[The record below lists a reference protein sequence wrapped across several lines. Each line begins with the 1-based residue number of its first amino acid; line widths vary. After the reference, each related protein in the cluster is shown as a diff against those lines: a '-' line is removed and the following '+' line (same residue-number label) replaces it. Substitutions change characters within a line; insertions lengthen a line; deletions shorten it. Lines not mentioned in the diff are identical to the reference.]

1 MSLLIALK
9 RNWFFRNSLKPFIVT
24 SEKGKFYA
32 RSSLHLLGAAEL
44 HLLMLLHLI
53 VLLHVHLI
61 CVNNWCAIG
70 SRLDGKSL
78 SCWGLHL
85 IAHHHVLLLHLEV
98 RVIVRLLHR
107 LAICVMNCA
116 GDVGSVGGRRA
127 GGSSSC
133 AAPVPDDAGATKE
146 CQEEPTPI

>member
-1 MSLLIALK
+1 MG
-9 RNWFFRNSLKPFIVT
+9 PG
-24 SEKGKFYA
+24 EM
-32 RSSLHLLGAAEL
+32 

-107 LAICVMNCA
+107 LAICVMYRA
-116 GDVGSVGGRRA
+116 GNVGSVGGRRVNL
-127 GGSSSC
+127 SSFY
-133 AAPVPDDAGATKE
+133 AAPVPDDAGAAKE
-146 CQEEPTPI
+146 GQEEPTPI